1 MAKILCIETG
11 TSTCSVALC
20 ENLKPLA
27 IRENHEVESNHSK
40 NLALFIQ
47 EVLDLG
53 RVTPSQ
59 LNAVAVS
66 MGPGSY
72 TGLRIGV
79 STAKGICYASNIP
92 LIAINSLTVL
102 AQGVLFSDNRNL
114 RNDFLICPTID
125 ARRMEVY
132 TALFNKRLEFI
143 EKTNAHILD
152 SNSFS
157 SHLAKN
163 KIVFAGN
170 GALKASSVISH
181 PNALFELNIK
191 PSARFMIPL
200 AQEMFEQNKFE
211 DVAYFEPYYL
221 KDFVAKMP
229 TKNVL
234 GNA

>member
-1 MAKILCIETG
+1 MVKILCIETG

-20 ENLKPLA
+20 ENLKTLA
-27 IRENHEVESNHSK
+27 IKESHETESNHS
-40 NLALFIQ
+40 NSLALFIQ

-53 RVTPSQ
+53 GVTASE

-79 STAKGICYASNIP
+79 STAKGICYASKVP
-92 LIAINSLTVL
+92 LIGINSLTVL
-102 AQGVLFSDNRNL
+102 AKGVLLSDNRTL
-114 RNDFLICPTID
+114 RDDFLICPTID

-143 EKTNAHILD
+143 EETNAHILD

-157 SHLAKN
+157 SPLAKN
-163 KIVFAGN
+163 KIVFVGN

-200 AQEMFEQNKFE
+200 AQEMFEQKKIE

-221 KDFVAKMP
+221 KDFVARMP
-229 TKNVL
+229 SKNVL

>member
-1 MAKILCIETG
+1 MVKILCIETG

-20 ENLKPLA
+20 ENLKPIA
-27 IRENHEVESNHSK
+27 IRESHEVESNHSK

-47 EVLDLG
+47 DVLDLG
-53 RVTPSQ
+53 GITASQ

-79 STAKGICYASNIP
+79 SIAKGICYASSIP
-92 LIAINSLTVL
+92 LIAINSLLAL
-102 AQGVLFSDNRNL
+102 AQGVLLSENSKL
-114 RNDFLICPTID
+114 GNDFLICPTID

-143 EKTNAHILD
+143 DETKAHILD

-157 SHLAKN
+157 SLLAKN
-163 KIVFAGN
+163 KIVFVGN
-170 GALKASSVISH
+170 GTLKASTVISH

-200 AQEMFEQNKFE
+200 AQEIFEQKKFE

-221 KDFVAKMP
+221 KAFVAKMP

-234 GNA
+234 GSG